1 MPYKYYDFFYS
12 IIISSLS
19 RDMTHV
25 RISELVRTY
34 KRTLATVTKNLLKA
48 EGSKIAHIVETSRVT
63 GNLAGDRNLHKE
75 REVQQNDE
83 A

>member
-1 MPYKYYDFFYS
+1 
-12 IIISSLS
+12 
-19 RDMTHV
+19 MTN
-25 RISELVRTY
+25 
-34 KRTLATVTKNLLKA
+34 NLLKV

>member
-1 MPYKYYDFFYS
+1 MPYKYDFFYS

-25 RISELVRTY
+25 RISEFVR
-34 KRTLATVTKNLLKA
+34 
-48 EGSKIAHIVETSRVT
+48 TSRVT